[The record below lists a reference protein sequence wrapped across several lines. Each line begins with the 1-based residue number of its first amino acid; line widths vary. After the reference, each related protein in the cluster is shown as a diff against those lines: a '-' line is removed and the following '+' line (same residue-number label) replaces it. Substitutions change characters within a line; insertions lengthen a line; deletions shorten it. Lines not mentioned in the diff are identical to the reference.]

1 MNHSGTIQEYIRRE
15 VLSIIERTRRC
26 HYPRNYLI
34 HYLSACA
41 EALSHVSGVREDLI
55 LRGWLR
61 WANI

>member
-1 MNHSGTIQEYIRRE
+1 MNHSGTIQEFIRRE
-15 VLSIIERTRRC
+15 ALSIIVRSRRC

-34 HYLSACA
+34 HDLSACA
-41 EALSHVSGVREDLI
+41 EALSQVTGGRAELI